1 MQDVVTECQL
11 CSAACVPSY
20 FAHLLSP
27 CPQLEMIF
35 TDEAGLA
42 FLALLQQGQHAFA
55 VYTAFS
61 VFALAL
67 AGLDLLFP
75 D

>member
-1 MQDVVTECQL
+1 
-11 CSAACVPSY
+11 
-20 FAHLLSP
+20 
-27 CPQLEMIF
+27 MIF

-42 FLALLQQGQHAFA
+42 FLALLQQDQHAFA
-55 VYTAFS
+55 VYTAFP